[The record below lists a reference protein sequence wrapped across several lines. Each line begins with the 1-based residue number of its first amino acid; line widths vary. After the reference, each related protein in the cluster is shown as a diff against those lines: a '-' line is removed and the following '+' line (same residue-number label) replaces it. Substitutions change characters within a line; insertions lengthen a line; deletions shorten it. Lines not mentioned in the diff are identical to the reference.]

1 MSTTPGTPRQVIVA
15 ALETW
20 WITTDPLEPFDADKV
35 AADVEMFLVS
45 SGYRIAPDPGS
56 PIPAPTRLHV
66 ALAALLALACTA
78 GAVLTAA
85 REHWAWA
92 LPLAFGAALSGW
104 AAADAHHDRR
114 THHQDPT

>member
-1 MSTTPGTPRQVIVA
+1 MTPPPGTPRQVIVA
-15 ALETW
+15 ALEDW
-20 WITTDPLEPFDADKV
+20 WLDTDPSAPFDAEDV
-35 AADVEMFLVS
+35 ARNVEVYLVS
-45 SGYRIAPDPGS
+45 SGYRIAPYPRT
-56 PIPAPTRLHV
+56 PIPGPTRLHV

-78 GAVLTAA
+78 GALYTLT
-85 REHWAWA
+85 REHWAWT